1 MTLVKIIGGHG
12 KVALLAAK
20 QLSQFPNV
28 TVESFI
34 RKPEQQKDIE
44 DVGAKPVIF
53 DVTNSS
59 PTELQRQ
66 LQDAQFVVWAAGA
79 GGKGGPEATYKIDR
93 DGAIAVVDAL
103 KSSTTLKRFIIV
115 SAIGTDFASVIGP
128 EFPLYNYYQAKAAAD
143 RHLAGSGIPYTIL
156 GPGALSLDPP
166 SGKIDAKLSREETD
180 LRTPINRSVSRA
192 NVASVISTL
201 ITNDEVQKHQLNKT
215 IEFLDGDVP
224 IAEALTK

>member
-20 QLSQFPNV
+20 QLSQVPNI

-44 DVGAKPVIF
+44 DVGAKPVLF
-53 DVTNSS
+53 DITNSS
-59 PTELQRQ
+59 PSELQQ
-66 LQDAQFVVWAAGA
+66 KLQDAQFVVWAAGA

-93 DGAIAVVDAL
+93 DGAIAVTDAL
-103 KSSTTLKRFIIV
+103 KSSTSLKRFIMV
-115 SAIGTDFASVIGP
+115 SAIGTEFTPVMAP
-128 EFPLYNYYQAKAAAD
+128 EFPLYNYFKAKTAAD
-143 RHLAGSGIPYTIL
+143 QYIASSGVPYTIL
-156 GPGALSLDPP
+156 GPGSLNLDPP
-166 SGKIDAKLSREETD
+166 SGKIDVNISREEAD
-180 LRTPINRSVSRA
+180 LRTPHTRSVSRA

-201 ITNDEVQKHQLNKT
+201 ITNEDALKHQLNKL
-215 IEFLDGDVP
+215 IEFLDGDEP